1 VKAFIDIAGA
11 SGATYRFRLVPAPD
25 RLAASAGNFAFLRA
39 APDHE
44 ALVCIGTALSLSD
57 AANAWKVAVDRHQ
70 ANAIYVRLNIA
81 RDVRLY
87 EHRDISER
95 HAPIMIVTEAD

>member
-1 VKAFIDIAGA
+1 MKTFIDLVGA
-11 SGATYRFRLVPAPD
+11 SGATYRFRLVPAPAQ
-25 RLAASAGNFAFLRA
+25 LAASAGNFAFLRA
-39 APDHE
+39 GPGQG

-57 AANAWKVAVDRHQ
+57 AANAWKLAIDRHQ

-87 EHRDISER
+87 EHQDIAER
-95 HAPIMIVTEAD
+95 HAPTMIVTEAD